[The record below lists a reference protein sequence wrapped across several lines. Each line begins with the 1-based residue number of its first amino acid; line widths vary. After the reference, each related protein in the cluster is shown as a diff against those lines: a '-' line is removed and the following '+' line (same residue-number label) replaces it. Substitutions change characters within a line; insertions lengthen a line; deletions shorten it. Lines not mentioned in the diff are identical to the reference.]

1 MNDVALLLACLAV
14 MVIPVAIHHRLL
26 ARAAAR
32 RIPAAPDNQPGRD
45 TTALWTCRRINA
57 LPATSRKENR

>member
-14 MVIPVAIHHRLL
+14 MVIPVAIHCRIL

-32 RIPAAPDNQPGRD
+32 RIPAAPDNQPGTD
-45 TTALWTCRRINA
+45 TRLLATCQHIHRQ
-57 LPATSRKENR
+57 TRKEDTL